1 VDQVAGGGELVNEEV
16 IRRLGA
22 HKYSVERRRSQDVT
36 LQFIEDNKDC
46 FFIVGNFIALS
57 EECKEFLKDKRYA
70 IYEHDHK
77 YLTTRDPSRFSDY
90 FAPNE
95 YIINKDFYSSA
106 AAVLCQSAIHSEV
119 VVKNLLLDNVVNL
132 GCSLWEPGTMDYIEE
147 LSSTPKVNKVA
158 VLESTNP
165 IKGTMEAM
173 AYCDQQNISYNLI
186 GSPNYREFLADL
198 ATYETL
204 VFFPRTLE
212 TFCRFA
218 VEARMLGCKVITN
231 EKIGAISQNWF
242 NKKGLDLISLIR
254 KEQEEPINALVNIIE
269 GKSVSFVVAPKIP
282 KVSIVTSLYKAGK
295 YLDHFLSE
303 MTQQTIFDQCELILI
318 NANSPDN
325 EGEIVAP
332 YLKKH
337 SNIVYKELEDDP
349 GVYGVWNMGIELS
362 TGEYI
367 TNANVDDIRHHS
379 QIEILARELVN
390 HREVDLVYSTCLV
403 TTQSNESFTNNS
415 SNDRVYPVQSF
426 TKENMIKC
434 LPGCMPLWRR
444 TMHTN
449 AGMFDRS
456 YRHAGDWEMWLRAV
470 RAGSTFKKVSGVHGL
485 YYYNPDGLSTA
496 DQHNT
501 DRFNEEKR
509 IFTEYKD
516 VFGQKITSQYQS
528 YFSQG
533 EG

>member
-1 VDQVAGGGELVNEEV
+1 LTRKVIFIADFFVDQVAGGGEFVNEEV
-16 IRRLGA
+16 IRRLEDC
-22 HKYSVERRRSQDVT
+22 KYSVEKKRSQEMT
-36 LQFIEDNKDC
+36 LQFIEDSKDC

-57 EECKEFLKDKRYA
+57 KECRQALKGKRYV

-77 YLTTRDPSRFSDY
+77 YLTTRDPSHFSDY
-90 FAPNE
+90 F
-95 YIINKDFYSSA
+95 D
-106 AAVLCQSAIHSEV
+106 
-119 VVKNLLLDNVVNL
+119 
-132 GCSLWEPGTMDYIEE
+132 
-147 LSSTPKVNKVA
+147 
-158 VLESTNP
+158 P
-165 IKGTMEAM
+165 IKGTTEAM

-186 GSPNYREFLADL
+186 GSPNYHEFLADL

-242 NKKGLDLISLIR
+242 NKKGSDLISLIR
-254 KEQEEPINALVNIIE
+254 KEQENPINALVDIIQ

-390 HREVDLVYSTCLV
+390 HGEVDLVYSTCLV
-403 TTQSNESFTNNS
+403 TTQSNESFANNS
-415 SNDRVYPVQSF
+415 SNDRVYPIQPF

-456 YRHAGDWEMWLRAV
+456 YKHAGDWEMWLRAV

-516 VFGQKITSQYQS
+516 VFGQKTTSQYQG